1 MRRKRGRRKGEKDGK
16 GGGNGR
22 VVGLSG
28 ANQTSDPPPTAPESA
43 RDREAPDFVC
53 RRLRL
58 WIRRGSSCP
67 PIREPL
73 EELL

>member
-1 MRRKRGRRKGEKDGK
+1 VRKAEKRDGK
-16 GGGNGR
+16 REGAGGGRG
-22 VVGLSG
+22 GG
-28 ANQTSDPPPTAPESA
+28 GQTDPRAPPPTAPESA

>member
-1 MRRKRGRRKGEKDGK
+1 MRKAEKRDGK

-28 ANQTSDPPPTAPESA
+28 ANLIRPRQLSESA

>member
-1 MRRKRGRRKGEKDGK
+1 MRKAEKRDGK
-16 GGGNGR
+16 NGGNGR

-28 ANQTSDPPPTAPESA
+28 ANQTSDSPPTAPEAA
-43 RDREAPDFVC
+43 RDREAPGFVC

>member
-1 MRRKRGRRKGEKDGK
+1 MRKAEKRDGK
-16 GGGNGR
+16 NGGNGR
-22 VVGLSG
+22 VVGLPG
-28 ANQTSDPPPTAPESA
+28 ANQTSDSPPTAPESA